1 MPGTLVPV
9 ARQDEIDAILREARK
24 ARPKTSWA
32 MWIAALSVG
41 TLGLVAFG
49 VILFTDGKWSGGS
62 APARDS
68 QLGFTAG
75 ILIGVVV
82 GVAIGFAIA
91 RQRTSPE
98 SHSSRSNP

>member
-1 MPGTLVPV
+1 MN
-9 ARQDEIDAILREARK
+9 RRDQDQIDAILREARK
-24 ARPKTSWA
+24 ARPKPSRA

-49 VILFTDGKWSGGS
+49 VILFTDGSWRGGA

-68 QLGFTAG
+68 RLGFTAG

-91 RQRTSPE
+91 RQRAKSE
-98 SHSSRSNP
+98 SHSARSNP